1 MDILIPIGIGF
12 FANVVVFMISMLV
25 VKNKRKA
32 TQITLIFWGITVL
45 LSFIIGSW
53 RGMGLFVISLGML
66 IVSICLYL
74 YIYIERNFIQKSV

>member
-12 FANVVVFMISMLV
+12 FANVVVFVISILV

-45 LSFIIGSW
+45 H
-53 RGMGLFVISLGML
+53 
-66 IVSICLYL
+66 
-74 YIYIERNFIQKSV
+74 